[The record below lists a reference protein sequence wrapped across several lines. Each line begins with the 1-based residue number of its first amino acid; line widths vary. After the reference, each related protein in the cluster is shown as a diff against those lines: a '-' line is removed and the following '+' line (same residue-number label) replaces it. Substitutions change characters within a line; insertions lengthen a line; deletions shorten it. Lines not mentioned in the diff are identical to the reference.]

1 MLAIAAWCER
11 SSECHSEAQG
21 SIACAICSRGSRESS
36 PGGTA
41 IMGKAAA
48 GTPYTVA
55 GGKTNITSFS
65 AKPENDQV
73 EVTQVGAVHPWR
85 DNPADD

>member
-11 SSECHSEAQG
+11 CSACHSEAQG
-21 SIACAICSRGSRESS
+21 SIACAICSRGSRASS

-48 GTPYTVA
+48 GTPYSAA
-55 GGKTNITSFS
+55 GGKTNILYFS

-73 EVTQVGAVHPWR
+73 EVTQVGAVRPWR